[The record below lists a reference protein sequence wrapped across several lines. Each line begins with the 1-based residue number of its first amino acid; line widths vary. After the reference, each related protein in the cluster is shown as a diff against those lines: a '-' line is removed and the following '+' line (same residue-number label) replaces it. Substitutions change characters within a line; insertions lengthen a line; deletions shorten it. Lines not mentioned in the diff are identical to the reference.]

1 MIEKKV
7 DVYFR
12 NFIDSVP
19 ESIKSLDPEK
29 LKITITLGSS
39 IIVEEEDMFFVPVGT
54 KSNPSWLMNDDIYFL
69 TFLNSKKE
77 SVTLPKDY
85 CLDNFKILLQE
96 KTVTTGLDNYYKTM
110 SIIVNKQVIINL
122 YKQFFHNA

>member
-29 LKITITLGSS
+29 LKITVTLGSS